1 MLSDVLAY
9 FITFK
14 NVQLWWIFLL
24 ICWEYCKLRPSFFF
38 IEISCSTAT
47 SNLSPEKSSVS
58 ITQPVLLPRESS
70 L

>member
-1 MLSDVLAY
+1 MLITVPAYLTVLELFNY
-9 FITFK
+9 EKKFK
-14 NVQLWWIFLL
+14 I
-24 ICWEYCKLRPSFFF
+24 ICYYCNLQFFFF